1 MALLFETKTKQ
12 SYNNV
17 AVVYSLWSEM
27 FAFFC
32 KKKNVLDWPSAFRL
46 ALIASSYKL
55 Q

>member
-32 KKKNVLDWPSAFRL
+32 KKKICFGL
-46 ALIASSYKL
+46 AICI
-55 Q
+55 